1 MTEHW
6 VGLELRHLTALR
18 AIADE
23 GSFKGA
29 ARVLGY
35 TPSAISQQIAT
46 LERIIGAQVIAREHG
61 RKALGPTEAGRILLG
76 HMNAIEA
83 RLSAAKTD
91 VDALARG
98 TVGPL
103 RIGAFESVGT
113 RLLPEIIGQFSD
125 EYPLVRVELD
135 DATLDLEL
143 LRSLERGAF
152 DVVFANHPLPPG
164 PFESAVVLNDPW
176 VLVTQVDSESAIRS
190 ASLTYQGVGELPLVC
205 FRSSRAIEPALTPL
219 RSRGAELNIVFQSDY
234 NEVVQGFA
242 AAGLGVALMPR
253 LAVNAQEERTAIV
266 ELGDLIPPR
275 QIAIVWHGERPR
287 SEAVDAFIALA
298 TAVGSGL
305 DDADPAAVRSGASVR
320 SLERVERMKRAS

>member
-46 LERIIGAQVIAREHG
+46 LERIVGVQVIAREHG
-61 RKALGPTEAGRILLG
+61 RKALGPTEAGRLLLD

-91 VDALARG
+91 IEALAHG

-103 RIGAFESVGT
+103 RIGTFESVGT
-113 RLLPEIIGQFSD
+113 RLLPDIIGRFGK
-125 EYPLVRVELD
+125 EYSLVRVAVE

-143 LRSLERGAF
+143 LRSLERGGF
-152 DVVFANHPLPPG
+152 DLVFANLPLPPG
-164 PFESAVVLNDPW
+164 PFAATVVLNDPW
-176 VLVTQVDSESAIRS
+176 VLVAQVDVARQL
-190 ASLTYQGVGELPLVC
+190 ASKRLEAADVGELDLVC
-205 FRSSRAIEPALTPL
+205 FRSPRAVDSALSPL
-219 RSRGAELNIVFQSDY
+219 RALGAELNIVFQSDY

-242 AAGLGVALMPR
+242 AAGLGIALMPR
-253 LAVNAQEERTAIV
+253 LAVNDQEERTAIV
-266 ELGDLIPPR
+266 GLGDLIPPR
-275 QIAIVWHGERPR
+275 QIAIVAHAERVR
-287 SEAVDAFIALA
+287 SDPIEAFVAISAE
-298 TAVGSGL
+298 VGSRFAF
-305 DDADPAAVRSGASVR
+305 DAAAGESPRRDPFFIDQ
-320 SLERVERMKRAS
+320 RMKRAS

>member
-1 MTEHW
+1 MTDHW

-18 AIADE
+18 AISDE

-46 LERIIGAQVIAREHG
+46 LERIVGVQVIAREHG

-76 HMNAIEA
+76 HMNAIDA
-83 RLSAAKTD
+83 RLAAAKSD
-91 VDALARG
+91 IDALARG
-98 TVGPL
+98 IVGPL
-103 RIGAFESVGT
+103 RIGTFESVGT
-113 RLLPEIIGQFSD
+113 RLLPEIIGQFGD
-125 EYPLVRVELD
+125 EYPLVRLEVD

-152 DVVFANHPLPPG
+152 DLVFANLPLPPG
-164 PFESAVVLNDPW
+164 PFDATIVLNDPW
-176 VLVTQVDSESAIRS
+176 VLVAQVDTAREL
-190 ASLTYQGVGELPLVC
+190 ASRLLTAAELAKLDLVC
-205 FRSSRAIEPALTPL
+205 FRSPRAIDSALGPL
-219 RSRGAELNIVFQSDY
+219 RSLGGDLNVVFQSDY

-253 LAVNAQEERTAIV
+253 LAVNTQEERTSTI

-275 QIAIVWHGERPR
+275 EIAIVCDGDRPR
-287 SEAVDAFIALA
+287 SEAVEAFIALA
-298 TAVGSGL
+298 AQVGARFE
-305 DDADPAAVRSGASVR
+305 DDDGAARSARLGQFGR
-320 SLERVERMKRAS
+320 PERMKRAS